1 MSKSYDYVFMMKDL
15 SSVDKAFD
23 NCKHIV
29 DSVISR
35 IGELKKEQDMLPNW
49 CKIEDPEAG
58 TMLNILYDIKC
69 PGKSSS
75 GIDFE
80 TADGKVYELAFWHE
94 CNDNKFKF
102 KLRKRTKKELKR
114 FKEIEKAL
122 KNMTLEEL
130 LSVIN

>member
-15 SSVDKAFD
+15 SSVDKSFD
-23 NCKHIV
+23 NCKNIV

-35 IGELKKEQDMLPNW
+35 IGKLKEEQNDLPNW

-58 TMLNILYDIKC
+58 TILNVLYDIKG

-75 GIDFE
+75 EIDFE
-80 TADGKVYELAFWHE
+80 TVDGKVYELSFWHE

-114 FKEIEKAL
+114 FKEIEEAC
-122 KNMTLEEL
+122 KNMTIEEL
-130 LSVIN
+130 LSLIN